1 MDISSPNA
9 TKKSSKKKKS
19 SSSSSKTAKSSSSSS
34 SPSKQVKT
42 KKSKSTTSKKEKH
55 NNNNHHHHSGT
66 TSSDDNSAF
75 LYDDTPIPEI
85 KDYPSLPVHELPD
98 PDLMLLEM
106 NKEIK
111 ALKQEAKRLFD
122 EMETGKSG
130 SKEEQEELLAIK
142 REAQLEKLK
151 GNELIKVE
159 QLIMMGFDETVMREH
174 LEGLNKALRDE
185 ARAKQKD
192 VRNLE
197 NNVDKMIQMNKECE
211 RAVTAAHG
219 AYGPLIAKQQVLQAK
234 LEQAEVELYALE
246 TKVEHRRNMKSVE
259 LASKSKFKGT
269 IKDIVRKF
277 KIRCRDQD
285 LLREVLVKAGR
296 SLETDLKNNT
306 DLDDDDSDSD
316 SSSSSSSD
324 RASSEEAVE
333 VEADDSVHESS
344 ELDTGSSSDDF
355 SVSVSSVES

>member
-1 MDISSPNA
+1 
-9 TKKSSKKKKS
+9 
-19 SSSSSKTAKSSSSSS
+19 
-34 SPSKQVKT
+34 
-42 KKSKSTTSKKEKH
+42 
-55 NNNNHHHHSGT
+55 
-66 TSSDDNSAF
+66 
-75 LYDDTPIPEI
+75 
-85 KDYPSLPVHELPD
+85 
-98 PDLMLLEM
+98 
-106 NKEIK
+106 
-111 ALKQEAKRLFD
+111 
-122 EMETGKSG
+122 
-130 SKEEQEELLAIK
+130 
-142 REAQLEKLK
+142 
-151 GNELIKVE
+151 
-159 QLIMMGFDETVMREH
+159 MREH

-211 RAVTAAHG
+211 KAVTAAHG

-285 LLREVLVKAGR
+285 LLREVLVKAGK
-296 SLETDLKNNT
+296 SLETDLKNT
-306 DLDDDDSDSD
+306 DLDDSDGSD
-316 SSSSSSSD
+316 SSSSSSD
-324 RASSEEAVE
+324 RASSDEEVE
-333 VEADDSVHESS
+333 VEADSVNESS